1 MGKFHSYV
9 GEGIIVSNF
18 YLLFLLFF
26 QNIHEMPSLI
36 FLEKKIQT
44 AAVVFVS
51 FNFWISCHCPQP
63 FSHIVTVSGHDSD
76 SMLTSRVLPH

>member
-26 QNIHEMPSLI
+26 QNIHEMSSLI
-36 FLEKKIQT
+36 FLEKKFKLLQLFLFLLI
-44 AAVVFVS
+44 FG
-51 FNFWISCHCPQP
+51 FH
-63 FSHIVTVSGHDSD
+63 VTVHNLSVIS
-76 SMLTSRVLPH
+76 